1 MARRGMPFAAALAT
15 ALICQAQQNSP
26 DSKAREARRLLAATD
41 AYRSASAALDRAM
54 VQMKPVLEQTLRRAL
69 GEEGKPENLEAAT
82 NMIAEEFRENASA
95 GAFLEERVASIYA
108 SRLTLEEMRELADF
122 YESPLG
128 RKFVA
133 LQRTAAPEI
142 SKEALAWGEQVL
154 QQILSGPEFR
164 ARVDAVWKGQP
175 EQTATVGEAPGS
187 VKINGSVMQASL
199 IRQTPPQYPPQAR
212 QDRVEGV
219 VRFHAVINT
228 DGTVKELSLISGHP
242 LLAPAAK
249 EAAKRWVYRPISL
262 DGEPVEVVTE
272 IDVRFTL
279 S

>member
-1 MARRGMPFAAALAT
+1 MARAGMLYMLPLAT
-15 ALICQAQQNSP
+15 TLICQAQQNSP

-41 AYRSASAALDRAM
+41 GYRSADAALDRA
-54 VQMKPVLEQTLRRAL
+54 VALMKPALEQTLRRAL
-69 GEEGKPENLEAAT
+69 GEQGKPENLEAAA
-82 NMIAEEFRENASA
+82 NMIAEEFRSNARP
-95 GAFLEERVASIYA
+95 GAFLEERVASLYA
-108 SRLTLEEMRELADF
+108 SRLSLEEMRDLVDF

-133 LQRTAAPEI
+133 LQQTAAPEI
-142 SKEALAWGEQVL
+142 SEEALAWGEQVL

-175 EQTATVGEAPGS
+175 EQTATAGEAPGS

-212 QDRVEGV
+212 EARVEGV
-219 VRFHAVINT
+219 VRFQAVINT

-242 LLAPAAK
+242 LLAPAAR
-249 EAAKRWVYRPISL
+249 EAAKRWVYRPTSV